1 MRKLYFFLLMALAA
15 CMPLCLSAQGKTT
28 GKVYIG
34 YAPYNEPIWEWD
46 GLSLDF
52 DARVGCAIVLTR
64 DMLEP
69 YIGGTVT
76 GLRVGWDTSTEN
88 GTYEGFIRTSFDGED
103 LATGTATV
111 RYDYNSTAPGWN
123 DLKMTSYE
131 IPEDV
136 QQLVVGFTTQLK
148 KGLCAIPTLY
158 PHDVANSCYLWV
170 EGDVDENGRPV
181 WVDMKDRG
189 ILPIQLAVKDTQGS
203 FNFLPAIKSVVDN
216 GVVETATWEDCL
228 LRISNAGSQ
237 TIRSIELTSRQ
248 GEQQMSRK
256 VTLSKAVTPGTTSG
270 MFLAPIYCF
279 QSGDVELSITKVND
293 SSLEVPAS
301 VNVSLIGVPEAVANE
316 YERRPLV
323 EYFESENNYRSPRY
337 YDEYIEPSLRNF
349 TDEVT
354 FVCQHMDDQFMTGD
368 DDATALSLRLC
379 GGDSLAVSIPA
390 MTHDR
395 SMNTGNIL
403 FQQNSSSNPMFSVLL
418 DPYAGE
424 ALRAAIGVPT
434 FVAVQAIG
442 HLGADGESLEVN
454 VSGDVAEGVMP
465 EGDDLCVTAYLMER
479 NVFSDSQ
486 LFWTEEEKE
495 ETKGVYTHANVI
507 REILSPV
514 EGEPIG
520 REGDFAVRFSSQID
534 PSWSAENLYLVAF
547 VHRDG
552 KKGYRRMQVLNSCE
566 GEIDF
571 NASVSRLDAAR
582 TERAMFDLQGRRLT
596 TAPAR
601 GIYILNGKKVV
612 R

>member
-76 GLRVGWDTSTEN
+76 GLRVGWDTSTEK

-123 DLKMTSYE
+123 DLKLTSYE

-256 VTLSKAVTPGTTSG
+256 VTLSKAVSG

-354 FVCQHMDDQFMTGD
+354 FVCQHLDDQFMTGD

-403 FQQNSSSNPMFSVLL
+403 FQQNSASNPMFSVLL

-424 ALRAAIGVPT
+424 TYTASVKTGYDLFGDDIRYIFQQADYGFIYIIGR
-434 FVAVQAIG
+434 
-442 HLGADGESLEVN
+442 GADSFVIKTN
-454 VSGDVAEGVMP
+454 IVI
-465 EGDDLCVTAYLMER
+465 
-479 NVFSDSQ
+479 
-486 LFWTEEEKE
+486 LF
-495 ETKGVYTHANVI
+495 Y
-507 REILSPV
+507 
-514 EGEPIG
+514 
-520 REGDFAVRFSSQID
+520 FY
-534 PSWSAENLYLVAF
+534 SA
-547 VHRDG
+547 DTT
-552 KKGYRRMQVLNSCE
+552 
-566 GEIDF
+566 I
-571 NASVSRLDAAR
+571 AR
-582 TERAMFDLQGRRLT
+582 
-596 TAPAR
+596 
-601 GIYILNGKKVV
+601 
-612 R
+612 